1 MKQTRLLLRIA
12 AVVILLVAAVGCS
25 SKSAVLNGG
34 PSNGQKDE
42 AQENTAK
49 QPLSLEEAQKRVLET
64 ERVIKELKER
74 EVEDKNSPQIGYF
87 GVSPIYGKFVRSD
100 LENELSAFFSRDIL
114 VYVLATHE
122 IFCSPERCGNYGD
135 SEGQYFVD
143 SDGNFKMVEQTA
155 DRTVIEVPFKFEGI
169 DENGTFTDSPGIY
182 TFSRQEDGYR
192 ITDISQEYN
201 DELYKKKDPSEL
213 LVTPED
219 EMGWGTDDVDDGD
232 NEIPPLDGDA
242 ALKLRDEGVATFFTV
257 FYDGGKKCKPLEERQ
272 IGDDPLGYYFFCDD
286 MNTKEKIREY
296 LEPSFADALITEWV
310 DSDIVVEQD
319 GKLVYRP
326 YDVGALTDW
335 DKAKL
340 SRVVV
345 DERDKKVFEYDVP
358 EAEGESRLIQVP
370 FIYENQKWKLNAH
383 PVDFL

>member
-1 MKQTRLLLRIA
+1 MKHTRFRLQIVAVMILLL
-12 AVVILLVAAVGCS
+12 AAVGCS
-25 SKSAVLNGG
+25 SKSTAPNAG
-34 PSNGQKDE
+34 PSNGQKGE
-42 AQENTAK
+42 TQENTAK
-49 QPLSLEEAQKRVLET
+49 QPLSLEEAKKRVLET

-74 EVEDKNSPQIGYF
+74 EVEDQDSPQIGYF

-100 LENELSAFFSRDIL
+100 LENELSAFFNRDIL

-143 SDGNFKMVEQTA
+143 PDGNFKMVEQTA

-169 DENGTFTDSPGIY
+169 DENGTFKDSPGTY
-182 TFSRQEDGYR
+182 TFSRQEDEYR

-201 DELYKKKDPSEL
+201 DQLYKKKDPSEL

-219 EMGWGTDDVDDGD
+219 EMGWGTDDDDEGD
-232 NEIPPLDGDA
+232 DVIPPLDGEA
-242 ALKLRDEGVATFFTV
+242 ALKLRDEGVTRFFTV

-286 MNTKEKIREY
+286 MNTKDKIKEY
-296 LEPSFADALITEWV
+296 LEPSYADALITEWV
-310 DSDIVVEQD
+310 DSDTVVEKD
-319 GKLVYRP
+319 GKLAYMP
-326 YDVGALTDW
+326 YDVGALTNW
-335 DKAKL
+335 EEAKL
-340 SRVVV
+340 SRVV
-345 DERDKKVFEYDVP
+345 EDKGSTKVFEYDVP

-370 FIYENQKWKLNAH
+370 FIYENQRWKLNAY
-383 PVDFL
+383 PVDYL